1 MGAMERRPA
10 IRDTRCWDDRRRGRG
25 VVGVRT
31 GLGGELI
38 LGIFNEGLVGVR
50 GLEER
55 EGDWVGERQRGSEVN
70 RDDCACRDR
79 GVDGVRMVAGYSVPE
94 LEEVA
99 NATA

>member
-1 MGAMERRPA
+1 MGAMDRRPA

-70 RDDCACRDR
+70 RDDCVCRDR